1 MPNGGQVIDVMCDLV
16 DEDRAEAKNLDL
28 GEIGHF
34 SGAATLA
41 QLANPSVI
49 DTLNT
54 CLEVR
59 RSV

>member
-1 MPNGGQVIDVMCDLV
+1 VMCDLV
-16 DEDRAEAKNLDL
+16 DGDRAEAKNLDL

-59 RSV
+59 PGV